1 MGGVSILI
9 VFVVVLWLLAFLT
22 KRRFGVLGL
31 ALTAGAFLSS
41 LWSRDMVTILDSF
54 GLSFATLSTAGFVAI
69 AIVLL
74 PAFLLLFSGPS
85 YRSTRARIVGATL
98 FAVLAVTL
106 IAVPLER
113 AIPLDGVGR
122 TVFDFID
129 KYSVYIITGGVIL
142 SLLDILG
149 IHASRGHERKG
160 KH

>member
-1 MGGVSILI
+1 MSGVGALV
-9 VFVVVLWLLAFLT
+9 VFIVVLWLLAFMT

-31 ALTAGAFLSS
+31 ALAAGALLSS
-41 LWSRDMVTILDSF
+41 LWSRDMVALLDSF

-85 YRSTRARIVGATL
+85 YKTARARIVGATL

-113 AIPLDGVGR
+113 AIPLDGLGR
-122 TVFDFID
+122 SLFELID
-129 KYSVYIITGGVIL
+129 RYSVYIITGGVVL
-142 SLLDILG
+142 ALLDILG
-149 IHASRGHERKG
+149 IHATGGHEKRG
-160 KH
+160 RH

>member
-1 MGGVSILI
+1 MSGISAL
-9 VFVVVLWLLAFLT
+9 VVGIIVLWLLAFMT

-31 ALTAGAFLSS
+31 ALTTGALLSA
-41 LWSRDMVTILDSF
+41 LLSRDMVAILDSF
-54 GLSFATLSTAGFVAI
+54 GVSFATLSTAGFVAI

-85 YRSTRARIVGATL
+85 YKTIRARIIGASL

-113 AIPLDGVGR
+113 AIPLDGLGK
-122 TVFDFID
+122 TIFELID
-129 KYSVYIITGGVIL
+129 RYSVYIITGGVVL
-142 SLLDILG
+142 SLLDIIG
-149 IHASRGHERKG
+149 IHATRGHEKKG